1 MLNDIPREEIYQVI
15 SSTLLFSK
23 VFDQISAAEVY
34 ANYISISLIRCLSS
48 PHFVKS
54 TSLECHQLNYQEG
67 C

>member
-1 MLNDIPREEIYQVI
+1 MLNAIPREEIYQVI

-34 ANYISISLIRCLSS
+34 ANYIAISLIRCLSS
-48 PHFVKS
+48 QHFVKA
-54 TSLECHQLNYQEG
+54 TSLECHQLHYQED